1 MSKPALVG
9 VPPKGEIQSLEGK
22 IRLLDGGHRTQAA
35 RKAGIDLPVLVKS
48 REALE
53 AAYGTPSWEDF
64 THNTVPAQ
72 DLMQG
77 SEKIASI
84 EDEWL
89 KLAFLGKKAKL
100 KRSEIIKDV
109 VPDYYKGKAVE
120 LATSNEKDIPKDLL
134 DSMARSSPLENIL
147 STSGGLGMV
156 LKPREFQRIILV
168 QIGHKDLADD
178 LDKKNITF
186 PKTDEKTDVPM
197 GPQFF
202 SKLLSGLLRPF
213 FEGRSAL
220 APALESRIIMSSDKG
235 ENKKTKTSSQET
247 DLLHK
252 IGSSYNGYRSSL
264 MDLVAHVQPL
274 ISAAIDPSDDLYKV
288 ASAPVDDVFT
298 TLSVAYLQDAF
309 WNEVPVSGDGV
320 KTA

>member
-1 MSKPALVG
+1 MGYMDLWHPESSTR
-9 VPPKGEIQSLEGK
+9 ETLEK
-22 IRLLDGGHRTQAA
+22 AA
-35 RKAGIDLPVLVKS
+35 SA
-48 REALE
+48 
-53 AAYGTPSWEDF
+53 
-64 THNTVPAQ
+64 
-72 DLMQG
+72 
-77 SEKIASI
+77 

-100 KRSEIIKDV
+100 KRSEIIKDI

-274 ISAAIDPSDDLYKV
+274 ISAAIDPSDDLHKV
-288 ASAPVDDVFT
+288 ASTPVDDVFT
-298 TLSVAYLQDAF
+298 PLSVAYLQDAF
-309 WNEVPVSGDGV
+309 WNEVPVSDEGA